1 MENYLDK
8 VLKDR
13 VSNHF
18 MSVVDTVLEY
28 KEMMLAYD
36 CAIRE
41 IKTKFDILNSEFKIR
56 HKRNPIASVST
67 RLKSNTSLMEKINRR
82 GLSADVETIEE
93 YIEDIAGVRI
103 ICNYIDDIYK
113 IVDAF
118 TSQSD
123 VELLKKKDYIAHPK
137 ENGYR
142 SLHLIV
148 RVPVFFAEEVRKVKV
163 EVQIRTIA
171 MDFWASLEHQ
181 MKYKKSNLDSA
192 QEISAKLKECAEN
205 IAKTDK
211 QMQAIRQSIESIN
224 LEKTEEEKFV
234 EKLKKLDISIN

>member
-1 MENYLDK
+1 MENYLDQ
-8 VLKDR
+8 VLKDKAA
-13 VSNHF
+13 NYF
-18 MSVVDTVLEY
+18 MTVIDTVLEY

-56 HKRNPIASVST
+56 HKRNPIASVNT
-67 RLKSNTSLMEKINRR
+67 RLKSNSSLMEKVNRR
-82 GLSADVETIEE
+82 GLSTDVATIEE
-93 YIEDIAGVRI
+93 HIEDIAGVRI

-113 IVDAF
+113 IADAF
-118 TSQSD
+118 TSQND
-123 VELLKKKDYIAHPK
+123 VELLKKKDYIANPK

-148 RVPVFFAEEVRKVKV
+148 RIPVFFAEEIRKVKV

-181 MKYKKSNLDSA
+181 MKYKKSNLESFT
-192 QEISAKLKECAEN
+192 EISARLKECAEN

-211 QMQAIRQSIESIN
+211 EMQEIRRSIEGITLKKS
-224 LEKTEEEKFV
+224 EEEIFV
-234 EKLKKLDISIN
+234 EKLKKLDISLN

>member
-8 VLKDR
+8 VLRNKASDY
-13 VSNHF
+13 F
-18 MSVVDTVLEY
+18 MSVVDSVLDY
-28 KEMMLAYD
+28 KEMMLSYD

-41 IKTKFDILNSEFKIR
+41 IKTKFDILNSEFKIK
-56 HKRNPIASVST
+56 HKRNPIASIST
-67 RLKSNTSLMEKINRR
+67 RLKSNTSLMEKVNRR
-82 GLSADVETIEE
+82 GLDTDVATIEE
-93 YIEDIAGVRI
+93 YIEDIAGVRV

-113 IVDAF
+113 IAEALAK
-118 TSQSD
+118 QSD
-123 VELLKKKDYIAHPK
+123 VEILKKKDYIANPK

-148 RVPVFFAEEVRKVKV
+148 RIPVFFAEEVKKVKV

-181 MKYKKSNLDSA
+181 MKYKKSNLASSVELAA
-192 QEISAKLKECAEN
+192 QLKECAED

-211 QMQAIRQSIESIN
+211 QMQSIRESIESIT
-224 LEKTEEEKFV
+224 LEKSAEEIFV